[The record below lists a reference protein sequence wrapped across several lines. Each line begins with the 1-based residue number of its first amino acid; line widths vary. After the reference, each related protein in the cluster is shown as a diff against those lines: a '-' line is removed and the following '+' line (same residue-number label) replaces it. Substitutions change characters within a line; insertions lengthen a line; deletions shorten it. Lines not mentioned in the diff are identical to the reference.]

1 MLKHILLWL
10 LPTIHSQEHHIW
22 LQTEGLQPL
31 HAHTNKPK
39 TYLKAYTVLNLENA
53 MALERLGSSLYEA
66 LKKVF
71 RASIIDEATVKELVH
86 DVQKALL
93 QADVNV
99 QLVLDIS
106 KRIEER
112 ALKEKV
118 PPGVSRR
125 EHVIKVVYEEL
136 TRFLGEKPVLIKM
149 EPGKRKV
156 MMLVGIQ
163 GSGKTTAAV
172 KLARYFQKRGLKPAL
187 ICADTYRPGAYAQLQ
202 QLANRIN
209 VPLFGELNTKD
220 PVRIAFEGLKQF
232 DDRDI
237 VIIDTAG
244 RHKEEQEL
252 IKEMMTLEK
261 KIKPDEVMLVIDG
274 TIGQQ
279 AMIQAKAFN
288 EATPIGSILV
298 TKLDGSARGGG
309 ALSAV
314 AATGAPIKFIG
325 TGEKIE
331 DIEPFIPSRFV
342 GRLLGMGD
350 LETLLEKV
358 REAEV
363 RVPKKKAKAILS
375 GKFTLTDMYEQF
387 EAMKGM
393 GPFRKLLKML
403 PGGVSYDIPEDM
415 LNTAEDRL
423 EKWRVVI
430 QSMTP
435 EERDD
440 PRVFNSSRVRRVA
453 RGSGASEKEVKELLK
468 QYSMMRRMLKTLRRK
483 KKLPFFGKGL
493 PTDFK

>member
-1 MLKHILLWL
+1 
-10 LPTIHSQEHHIW
+10 
-22 LQTEGLQPL
+22 
-31 HAHTNKPK
+31 
-39 TYLKAYTVLNLENA
+39 
-53 MALERLGSSLYEA
+53 MALEHLGSSLYEA
-66 LKKVF
+66 LKKIF
-71 RASIIDEATVKELVH
+71 RASVVDEAVIKELIR
-86 DVQKALL
+86 DIQRALL

-118 PPGVSRR
+118 PPGISRR

-136 TRFLGEKPVLIKM
+136 TRFLGDKPVPIKV
-149 EPGKRKV
+149 EPGARKV
-156 MMLVGIQ
+156 IMLVGIQ

-202 QLANRIN
+202 QLATRIN
-209 VPLFGELNTKD
+209 VPVYGELNAKD
-220 PVRIAFEGLKQF
+220 PVKIAFNGLKHF
-232 DDRDI
+232 ADKDLI
-237 VIIDTAG
+237 IIDTAG

-252 IKEMMTLEK
+252 IKEMKMLEK
-261 KIKPDEVMLVIDG
+261 NIKPDEVMLVIDG

-279 AMIQAKAFN
+279 AMVQAKAFN

-314 AATGAPIKFIG
+314 AATNAPIKFVG

-363 RVPKKKAKAILS
+363 KVPEKKAKAILS

-393 GPFRKLLKML
+393 GALRKLLKMI
-403 PGGVSYDIPEDM
+403 PGMSYNVPEEM
-415 LNTAEDRL
+415 LDTAEDRL
-423 EKWRVVI
+423 EKWRVMI

-435 EERDD
+435 EEREN
-440 PRVFNSSRVRRVA
+440 PKIFNASRIRRVA
-453 RGSGASEKEVKELLK
+453 RGSGTSDKEVKELLK
-468 QYSMMRRMLKTLRRK
+468 QYVLMRRMMKTLRRK
-483 KKLPFFGKGL
+483 KKLPFLGKGMPL
-493 PTDFK
+493 DFK

>member
-1 MLKHILLWL
+1 
-10 LPTIHSQEHHIW
+10 
-22 LQTEGLQPL
+22 
-31 HAHTNKPK
+31 
-39 TYLKAYTVLNLENA
+39 
-53 MALERLGSSLYEA
+53 MALERLGSSLHEA
-66 LKKVF
+66 IRKLF
-71 RASIIDEATVKELVH
+71 RATVVDEATVKELVH

-99 QLVLDIS
+99 KLVLDIS

-112 ALKEKV
+112 ALKEQV

-136 TRFLGEKPVLIKM
+136 TRFLGEKSVPIKI
-149 EPGKRKV
+149 EPGKKKV
-156 MMLVGIQ
+156 IMLVGIQ
-163 GSGKTTAAV
+163 GSGKTTAVA

-187 ICADTYRPGAYAQLQ
+187 VCVDTYRPGAYAQLQ
-202 QLANRIN
+202 QLASRIN
-209 VPLFGELNTKD
+209 VPLYGDLKAKD
-220 PVRIAFEGLKQF
+220 PVKIALEGLKQF
-232 DDRDI
+232 SDKD
-237 VIIDTAG
+237 VILIDTAG

-252 IKEMMTLEK
+252 IKEMKMLEQ

-279 AMIQAKAFN
+279 AMFQAKAFN

-314 AATGAPIKFIG
+314 AATNAPIKFISI
-325 TGEKIE
+325 GEKIE

-342 GRLLGMGD
+342 GRLLDMGD
-350 LETLLEKV
+350 LETLIEKV
-358 REAEV
+358 REAEIK
-363 RVPKKKAKAILS
+363 VPEKKAKAILS

-403 PGGVSYDIPEDM
+403 PGMSYDIPEDM
-415 LNTAEDRL
+415 VNTAENRL
-423 EKWRVVI
+423 EKWRVMI

-435 EERDD
+435 EEKDN
-440 PRVFNSSRVRRVA
+440 PKTFNASRIKRVA
-453 RGSGASEKEVKELLK
+453 RGSGTNEKEVKELLK
-468 QYSMMRRMLKTLRRK
+468 QYSMMRRMLKMLRRK

-493 PTDFK
+493 PTEFK